1 MKLNEKE
8 VLRESELVNKSKRS
22 GEMKKKQLKRTTNR
36 SFIKLS
42 LIFGNLRG
50 ASVYLCP
57 IGNVYSNSH
66 KRSYTPIRAYLREGV
81 YTAKEDGC
89 TSKLNINKD
98 ICWEIF

>member
-8 VLRESELVNKSKRS
+8 VLRESELVNKRSKRS
-22 GEMKKKQLKRTTNR
+22 GEMKKQLKKTTNR

-50 ASVYLCP
+50 ASAYLCL

-66 KRSYTPIRAYLREGV
+66 KRSYTPIRAYLRESV

-89 TSKLNINKD
+89 TSKQNINKD
-98 ICWEIF
+98 IC